1 MIPLTDPGSHEQ
13 SWQWH
18 LTHAIR
24 DINELVRFLNLD
36 GQFDPKPSFPLL
48 VPYPYAARMRKGDPN
63 DPLLLQ
69 VLPDPAERLDR
80 QGYTTDPLAES
91 DQSPGGGLLHK
102 YRGRV
107 LVIVSGACA
116 INCRYCFRRH
126 FPYQDFQ
133 PDSEGWQDVFEY
145 VRNDS
150 SITEVILSGGD
161 PLVLSDK
168 RLAWISE
175 TLGEIPHVSTL
186 RIHTRLP
193 VVLPQRVCPD
203 LTRWIDRCPL
213 KIVVVIHA
221 NHASELDDDV
231 ARAMAKL
238 RDTGSLLLNQSV
250 LLSGVNDSAATLAD
264 LSRRLFD
271 VDVLPY
277 YLHLPDKVAGTAHF
291 DVAEERARGIF
302 RELAGELPGYL
313 VPRLAREVPGKRS
326 KITLAF

>member
-24 DINELVRFLNLD
+24 DIKELVRFLNLD
-36 GQFDPKPSFPLL
+36 CQFDPEPSFPLL
-48 VPYPYAARMRKGDPN
+48 VPYPYAARMRKGDPS

-69 VLPDPAERLDR
+69 VLPDAAERLNTD
-80 QGYTTDPLAES
+80 GYTTDPLVES
-91 DQSPGGGLLHK
+91 DQSPGHGLLHK

-116 INCRYCFRRH
+116 INCRYCFRQH

-133 PDSEGWQDVFEY
+133 PDSDGWQDLFEY
-145 VRNDS
+145 VRNDA

-161 PLVLSDK
+161 PLILSDR

-175 TLGEIPHVSTL
+175 TLGEIPHVSAL

-193 VVLPQRVCPD
+193 VVVPQRVCTD

-213 KIVVVIHA
+213 KIVVVIHS
-221 NHASELDDDV
+221 NHAAELDDEV

-291 DVAEERARGIF
+291 DVAEDRARGIF

-313 VPRLAREVPGKRS
+313 VPRLAREVPGERS